1 MASLFHRPI
10 VEGSRDSKHQHF
22 RLRVSPET
30 TFLGTFLLA
39 MNVHLLQFFKACNP
53 SKTLDLSNTQDQPY
67 YIDFSAVRGGT
78 VVEALE
84 RTITRLSPDDPTCQL
99 FSGHIGCG
107 KSTELLRLKAN
118 LEDQGFQVVYFES
131 SRDLDM
137 ADVSVTD
144 ILLAIAHSVSER
156 LEGDGFQFKAGYF
169 SNLFSEVKTFL
180 QTPVELDAEAELSV
194 GIAKITARTKDNP
207 RLREQLKQSLEPRT
221 EGLLRAINEE
231 IIDRANRELKCRGKQ
246 GLVVIVDNL
255 DRIAPSKITPT
266 RSLPEHLFIDRGSQL
281 RRLNCHMVYTIPLDL
296 VFSNDYQTLKNRLG
310 GGVAP
315 TILPMIPVK
324 NRDGSEHEEG
334 MALLR
339 QLLLARAFPHVAP
352 NKRLALIPEV
362 FDNISTLDR
371 LCRVSG
377 GHVRNLL
384 GLLYTCLRH
393 EDPPINKNCAER
405 VIRSYQDDILLA
417 LENHEWK
424 SIFQVLNEQNL
435 SGEKEYQLL
444 LRSMFVFE
452 YQDAQG
458 RWFGLNPALR
468 ETERFRTLARQMAR
482 GNALLEDHSS
492 LQVQPVI

>member
-1 MASLFHRPI
+1 
-10 VEGSRDSKHQHF
+10 
-22 RLRVSPET
+22 
-30 TFLGTFLLA
+30 

-53 SKTLDLSNTQDQPY
+53 SKTLDLSNPQDQPY
-67 YIDFSAVRGGT
+67 YIDFSAVRGGK
-78 VVEALE
+78 VVESLE
-84 RTITRLSPDDPTCQL
+84 RTITRLSPDEPTCQL

-107 KSTELLRLKAN
+107 KSTELLRLRAN
-118 LEDQGFQVVYFES
+118 LEAEGFQVVYFES

-137 ADVSVTD
+137 ADVSVSD
-144 ILLAIAHSVSER
+144 ILLAIAHSVSES
-156 LEGDGFQFKAGYF
+156 LEAEGLHFQAGYF
-169 SNLFSEVKTFL
+169 TKLFDEVKSFL
-180 QTPVELDAEAELSV
+180 QTPIELDAEAELSL
-194 GIAKITARTKDNP
+194 GIAKLTARTKDNP

-221 EGLLRAINEE
+221 EGLLKAINTE
-231 IIDRANRELKCRGKQ
+231 IIERANQELKCRGKQ

-281 RRLNCHMVYTIPLDL
+281 RRLNCHLVYTIPLDL

-315 TILPMIPVK
+315 IILPMVPVAH
-324 NRDGSEHEEG
+324 RDGTEHPQG

-339 QLLLARAFPHVAP
+339 QLLLSRAFPKASP
-352 NKRLALIPEV
+352 SDRLALIPEI
-362 FDNISTLDR
+362 FDHPDTLDR

-393 EDPPINKNCAER
+393 QDPPITQDCAEQ
-405 VIRSYQDDILLA
+405 VIQSYQDDILLA
-417 LENHEWK
+417 LEPHEWK
-424 SIFQVLNEQNL
+424 LIFQVIEEQNL

-452 YQDAQG
+452 YRDEQG
-458 RWFGLNPALR
+458 RWFGINPALR
-468 ETERFRTLARQMAR
+468 ETEKFRMLK
-482 GNALLEDHSS
+482 LE
-492 LQVQPVI
+492 LKLKTTKQPISQIGG